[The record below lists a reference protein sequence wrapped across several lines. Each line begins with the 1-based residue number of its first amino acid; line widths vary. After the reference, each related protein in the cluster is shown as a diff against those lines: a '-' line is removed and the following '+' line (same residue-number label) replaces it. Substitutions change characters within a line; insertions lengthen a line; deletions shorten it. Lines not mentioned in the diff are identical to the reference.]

1 MLSSLHGLPVTVRIK
16 PKSLFLA
23 CNSPQNHYLKS
34 FIKLVHSSLVAAIS
48 HFWWLKSPQSEDFLL
63 IQVQNFL
70 SGSSLEQTPNI
81 KYHNSWS
88 VQINAFRKMLL
99 PPQNIHL
106 ALLKY
111 LSKHSSANVRLSV
124 NCKWLININFLC
136 IVFFFFFIFRPGL
149 HWKYSLRWLL
159 CVGAWHWY
167 IQQTWS
173 YHGLLNM
180 EVVQL
185 ANNRFVPT

>member
-1 MLSSLHGLPVTVRIK
+1 MAVKLTFSSTKKRNMLNNTISACQGFIKSQIDYCSSDISGPPVSAIRSFERIQNAAARLVFNLWKFSHFPPVLSSLHGLPVTVRIK

-81 KYHNSWS
+81 KYHNS
-88 VQINAFRKMLL
+88 
-99 PPQNIHL
+99 
-106 ALLKY
+106 
-111 LSKHSSANVRLSV
+111 
-124 NCKWLININFLC
+124 
-136 IVFFFFFIFRPGL
+136 
-149 HWKYSLRWLL
+149 
-159 CVGAWHWY
+159 
-167 IQQTWS
+167 
-173 YHGLLNM
+173 
-180 EVVQL
+180 
-185 ANNRFVPT
+185 